1 MQSDE
6 IISNVT
12 ISVDENTRNKFL
24 FFGDI
29 EHGLD
34 HFIPSMPSD
43 FLATS
48 DKVSLMALHLSE
60 RFLVGEFRG
69 NILDEVS

>member
-1 MQSDE
+1 MSR
-6 IISNVT
+6 SSLTLLNF
-12 ISVDENTRNKFL
+12 SSSFKDENTRNKFL

-29 EHGLD
+29 ERLD

-48 DKVSLMALHLSE
+48 DKVSYDNDGVWL
-60 RFLVGEFRG
+60 
-69 NILDEVS
+69 